1 MDVIKLVRKNILE
14 LTPYST
20 ARDECKQEMDIY
32 LDANESPYKNGVNRY
47 PSPTQDKL
55 KRRLGLIKNIKSE
68 NLFLGN
74 GSDEAIDLIYRIFCT
89 PSKSNVIIISPSYGM
104 YSVCAKI
111 NDIDI
116 IYENLSDNFSLD
128 SDSLL
133 KKVNKDTKAIF
144 LCSPNNP
151 TGNCL
156 DNKEIIKILNEFNGI
171 VVVDEAYIDFSNQES
186 LSKIIYNYSNLI
198 VLQTLSKGYGMA
210 GLRIGLAI
218 GNKEIIS
225 IMNTIKYPY
234 NISIINQE
242 EAIKELDD
250 FLKIN
255 ERISSI
261 KEERERVS
269 KLLTTSKEVN
279 RVYPSQGNFILV
291 DFKEKDKIFNLLKEN
306 GIIVRDRSSLF
317 NCSNCLRISIG
328 TKDEN
333 NKLLEVLNIKHD
345 TSKIINNDRV
355 ALINRKSNETNIN
368 IKLNLDKFSKPS
380 INTGLHFFN
389 HMLEQI
395 GYHSGISLN
404 ILCDGDLEVDEHH
417 TIEDVAIV
425 LGDALLQALGTKENI
440 ER

>member
-1 MDVIKLVRKNILE
+1 
-14 LTPYST
+14 
-20 ARDECKQEMDIY
+20 MDIY

-171 VVVDEAYIDFSNQES
+171 VVVDEAYIDFS
-186 LSKIIYNYSNLI
+186 
-198 VLQTLSKGYGMA
+198 
-210 GLRIGLAI
+210 
-218 GNKEIIS
+218 
-225 IMNTIKYPY
+225 
-234 NISIINQE
+234 
-242 EAIKELDD
+242 D
-250 FLKIN
+250 
-255 ERISSI
+255 
-261 KEERERVS
+261 
-269 KLLTTSKEVN
+269 
-279 RVYPSQGNFILV
+279 
-291 DFKEKDKIFNLLKEN
+291 
-306 GIIVRDRSSLF
+306 
-317 NCSNCLRISIG
+317 
-328 TKDEN
+328 
-333 NKLLEVLNIKHD
+333 
-345 TSKIINNDRV
+345 
-355 ALINRKSNETNIN
+355 RKS
-368 IKLNLDKFSKPS
+368 
-380 INTGLHFFN
+380 
-389 HMLEQI
+389 
-395 GYHSGISLN
+395 
-404 ILCDGDLEVDEHH
+404 V
-417 TIEDVAIV
+417 V
-425 LGDALLQALGTKENI
+425 
-440 ER
+440 

>member
-1 MDVIKLVRKNILE
+1 M
-14 LTPYST
+14 
-20 ARDECKQEMDIY
+20 
-32 LDANESPYKNGVNRY
+32 
-47 PSPTQDKL
+47 
-55 KRRLGLIKNIKSE
+55 
-68 NLFLGN
+68 
-74 GSDEAIDLIYRIFCT
+74 
-89 PSKSNVIIISPSYGM
+89 
-104 YSVCAKI
+104 
-111 NDIDI
+111 
-116 IYENLSDNFSLD
+116 
-128 SDSLL
+128 
-133 KKVNKDTKAIF
+133 
-144 LCSPNNP
+144 NN
-151 TGNCL
+151 
-156 DNKEIIKILNEFNGI
+156 
-171 VVVDEAYIDFSNQES
+171 
-186 LSKIIYNYSNLI
+186 
-198 VLQTLSKGYGMA
+198 
-210 GLRIGLAI
+210 
-218 GNKEIIS
+218 
-225 IMNTIKYPY
+225 IKYPY
-234 NISIINQE
+234 NISIINKE

-279 RVYPSQGNFILV
+279 RVYPSHGNFILV

-395 GYHSGISLN
+395 GYHSGIGLN
-404 ILCDGDLEVDEHH
+404 IFCDGDLAVDEHH

-440 ER
+440 ERYGFYLPMDESDIKLNIDLGGRIDFKWDVKFKSQIIGGINNQMFEHFFKSLSEHLKCNLHIKARGENDHHIVEGIFKAFARALKQAINTNNTFTPSSKGIL